1 MNQIVRWITDGQ
13 RCWKCGQ
20 SHKAEVCTLKRPCN
34 TCKEQHLT
42 VLHDAV
48 QQTQK
53 TVLMVTTPTT
63 KVYLDRPNRSPKV
76 MLKVV
81 KVLLH
86 SQDRVLETYAVLD
99 HSSERSIILPHLT
112 KQPETLTL
120 RTVH

>member
-1 MNQIVRWITDGQ
+1 MDDLTSQ
-13 RCWKCGQ
+13 RF
-20 SHKAEVCTLKRPCN
+20 TLQPCN

-53 TVLMVTTPTT
+53 SVLMVTAPTA

-81 KVLLH
+81 KVLFH
-86 SQDRVLETYAVLD
+86 NQDRVLDTYAVLD
-99 HSSERSIILPHLT
+99 DVSARNIILPNVVQCLNFT
-112 KQPETLTL
+112 AQPETLTL
-120 RTVH
+120 